1 MQYYKK
7 LYLGENVASRKEKIL
22 EKLKKKETVLNVYL
36 VILPR
41 YPKKQLE
48 FFDAVLLHQKRFQGD
63 LSLVGLASGYMEAL
77 DVVKRITEEVYRET
91 KDADIKDFFE
101 KEEFIRLD

>member
-36 VILPR
+36 IILPR
-41 YPKKQLE
+41 YPKKHFLTLYYCIKNV
-48 FFDAVLLHQKRFQGD
+48 F
-63 LSLVGLASGYMEAL
+63 
-77 DVVKRITEEVYRET
+77 RET
-91 KDADIKDFFE
+91 C
-101 KEEFIRLD
+101 R